1 MENFF
6 VEIFAGL
13 WQMVATV
20 LKAFSPLIIGLILAY
35 LFNGPSE
42 WIRRKLFS
50 QEEEILSEDS
60 PRGRI
65 LSIII
70 SYTMAALVLGLV
82 IYAFL
87 ILILGALPEGGFYST
102 LQQVYEYFDS
112 ASKDIKSFISKYVP
126 SGMNTDDFDPA
137 AIASQWIESHFSLEK
152 LVSSISSFIGGIVNF
167 FVGLVASIYL
177 IKDKEFFLSLWQ
189 KFLSLILK
197 QNIHG
202 QVNETLSEI
211 NRVVTTFIKGALV
224 DSMIVA
230 LLSSVALS
238 ALNIKFSVII
248 GLIGGILNIIPYFGP
263 FFGMVPAFLV
273 AFFSKGLASGVLAV
287 LVLFLIQQLDSNFIY
302 PKIVGDSVGLHPL
315 FVLISLTVLGHF
327 GGILGM
333 LLAVPV
339 AGIIQ
344 VLVKKWAYKY

>member
-1 MENFF
+1 M
-6 VEIFAGL
+6 
-13 WQMVATV
+13 
-20 LKAFSPLIIGLILAY
+20 
-35 LFNGPSE
+35 
-42 WIRRKLFS
+42 
-50 QEEEILSEDS
+50 
-60 PRGRI
+60 
-65 LSIII
+65 
-70 SYTMAALVLGLV
+70 GLV

-126 SGMNTDDFDPA
+126 SGMNADDFDPA

-287 LVLFLIQQLDSNFIY
+287 LVLFLIRNWTAISYTQNRWGFSGAAS
-302 PKIVGDSVGLHPL
+302 IVCPYFPHCIRSFRRNIRHAAGGTCSRHYSSAGKEMGL
-315 FVLISLTVLGHF
+315 
-327 GGILGM
+327 
-333 LLAVPV
+333 
-339 AGIIQ
+339 Q
-344 VLVKKWAYKY
+344 VLEL

>member
-1 MENFF
+1 
-6 VEIFAGL
+6 
-13 WQMVATV
+13 
-20 LKAFSPLIIGLILAY
+20 
-35 LFNGPSE
+35 
-42 WIRRKLFS
+42 
-50 QEEEILSEDS
+50 
-60 PRGRI
+60 
-65 LSIII
+65 
-70 SYTMAALVLGLV
+70 MAALVLGLV

-126 SGMNTDDFDPA
+126 SGMNADDFDPA
-137 AIASQWIESHFSLEK
+137 AIASQWIESRFSLEK

-167 FVGLVASIYL
+167 FVGLASIYL

-248 GLIGGILNIIPYFGP
+248 GLIGGILNIIPSYTQKSLGIQW
-263 FFGMVPAFLV
+263 GCIHCL
-273 AFFSKGLASGVLAV
+273 S
-287 LVLFLIQQLDSNFIY
+287 LF
-302 PKIVGDSVGLHPL
+302 P
-315 FVLISLTVLGHF
+315 SL
-327 GGILGM
+327 
-333 LLAVPV
+333 
-339 AGIIQ
+339 
-344 VLVKKWAYKY
+344 Y